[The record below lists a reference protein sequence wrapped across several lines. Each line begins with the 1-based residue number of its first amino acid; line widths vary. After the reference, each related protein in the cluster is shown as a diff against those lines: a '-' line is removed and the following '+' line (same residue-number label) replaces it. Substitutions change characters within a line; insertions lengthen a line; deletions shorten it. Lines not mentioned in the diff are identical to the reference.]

1 MPIGNAGIGSAGLSP
16 ITGIG
21 GAGISKIWTVP
32 VIVTPGVPTI
42 VGTEITF
49 PATSDGT
56 LVGAVYGV
64 EFGVG
69 VGAGYVWSE
78 NVAGAAVSQ
87 TITIDIATYGGTT
100 SSTVNARIY
109 YNLDVL
115 DDPSTR
121 VYSAMLAPIVVSAS
135 ETGTTT
141 EGETLT
147 GANGIIVGG
156 YQMTLSQS
164 WSACN
169 TAGTSC
175 TPITAGTATTYV
187 LTASEVGDTIK
198 YTKTATNSAGS
209 GSATSAASAVVASS
223 VVPLVLD
230 TNAKGAQAQ
239 PTIASPYQYTFTP
252 NNPPT
257 KVFVGVGYFDTTGS
271 ITGVTYGGQAMT
283 AQGAAINTGTNIYLR
298 VYELLNPTDTN
309 AALIEVTVSE
319 DFTGMGISVVSFT
332 GGDTAATIRGSI
344 TTATGDS
351 TSMTVTQSSATDDII
366 LAFGINA
373 VDSNTLTYSAGT
385 KVGTDAAVYTQFLRT
400 VGQRAGAASAAVTAS
415 CSLSRWLMWSMS
427 VKS

>member
-1 MPIGNAGIGSAGLSP
+1 MIPQFSAP
-16 ITGIG
+16 TGISVAPG
-21 GAGISKIWTVP
+21 
-32 VIVTPGVPTI
+32 TPSV

-49 PATSDGT
+49 PATSSGS
-56 LVGAVYGV
+56 LVGALYGV
-64 EFGVG
+64 EFGIG

-78 NVAGAAVSQ
+78 SVAGAASSQ

-100 SSTVNARIY
+100 SSVVNAREY
-109 YNLDVL
+109 YTPTPDT
-115 DDPSTR
+115 PSTR
-121 VYSAMLAPIVVSAS
+121 VYSAMLPPIVVSAS

-141 EGETLT
+141 EGQTLT

-156 YQMTLSQS
+156 YQMTLTQS
-164 WSACN
+164 WAACN

-175 TPITAGTATTYV
+175 TPISGQTATTLV
-187 LTASEVGDTIK
+187 LSAAEVGDTIK
-198 YTKTATNSAGS
+198 YTKVATNTAGS
-209 GSATSAASAVVASS
+209 GSATSNASAVVAPD

-230 TNAKGAQAQ
+230 TEAKGAQAQ
-239 PTIASPYQYTFTP
+239 PTVASPYQYTFTP

-257 KVFVGVGYFDTTGS
+257 KVFVGVGYFDATGS
-271 ITGVTYGGQAMT
+271 ITGVTYGGESMT

-332 GGDTAATIRGSI
+332 GGDTSAAIRGSI

-351 TSMTVTQSSATDDII
+351 TSMSVTQTSATDDII
-366 LAFGINA
+366 LAFGVNA

-385 KVGTDAAVYTQFLRT
+385 KVGADAAVYSQFLRT
-400 VGQRAGAASAAVTAS
+400 VGQRAGAASAAITAS